1 MSNQT
6 TERLRAALA
15 ILDAIGVSEGAL
27 LSEIQRRMRVSGSHA
42 MGLRDVRHELT
53 ALLAEAERPEVEP
66 TQVTRLE
73 VIDHRTGVE
82 IGHARAFHAQP
93 CRVALSYQDD
103 GRTLKVFVDGVKAE
117 RPSPPPEASGRLPC
131 AWSEFGDGHDY
142 SRTGKHDPGNCRKCL
157 RHVVGRM
164 ETFAQTQHLPRYGVT
179 WQGGK
184 NEPLHTEMP
193 DGYWTPWHIAVNVLA
208 AKTPPPD
215 AVDSLRVRLQYFVD
229 RERGLSDWVAG
240 GRKGQTTGR
249 EPSITPSV
257 LRELEHILRDAPPDA
272 VTRARLEACVEPDG
286 EIGIDF
292 DYGPRAVVSISI
304 GERGLGFAALID
316 GFSASGRKQFDHSLP
331 SNVLDFLRAHL
342 KGTPQ

>member
-1 MSNQT
+1 MSDQT
-6 TERLRAALA
+6 TADRLRAWIHELRRDASGESGRMSATSMYALA
-15 ILDAIGVSEGAL
+15 DY
-27 LSEIQRRMRVSGSHA
+27 
-42 MGLRDVRHELT
+42 LT
-53 ALLAEAERPEVEP
+53 ALLAEAERP
-66 TQVTRLE
+66 
-73 VIDHRTGVE
+73 
-82 IGHARAFHAQP
+82 
-93 CRVALSYQDD
+93 
-103 GRTLKVFVDGVKAE
+103 
-117 RPSPPPEASGRLPC
+117 
-131 AWSEFGDGHDY
+131 
-142 SRTGKHDPGNCRKCL
+142 
-157 RHVVGRM
+157 
-164 ETFAQTQHLPRYGVT
+164 
-179 WQGGK
+179 
-184 NEPLHTEMP
+184 
-193 DGYWTPWHIAVNVLA
+193 
-208 AKTPPPD
+208 TPPPD

-229 RERGLSDWVAG
+229 RERGLSDWVAC